1 MSNWFLWIVQSLL
14 ALAFLTAGIMKSV
27 RPLEQLKQSMA
38 WVGRVPPMLVRFIG
52 ICELLGAIG
61 LVLPLATGILP
72 GLTVAAAS
80 GLALIMIFAAIFHA
94 RQGEYREIGL
104 NLILLLLALV
114 VALGRLPSAHF

>member
-1 MSNWFLWIVQSLL
+1 MSNWLLWIVQSLL
-14 ALAFLTAGIMKSV
+14 ALSFLAAGVMKSV

-80 GLALIMIFAAIFHA
+80 
-94 RQGEYREIGL
+94 
-104 NLILLLLALV
+104 V
-114 VALGRLPSAHF
+114 WPSS